1 MSVVTKTSATGV
13 PAYSE
18 TLPNLPESAGT
29 ARRLVKVALDVWH
42 LVGLT
47 DAAELIVTE
56 LVANAANHTPQ
67 KAIRVIITR
76 TGPQA
81 VRVAVVDKSHKQP
94 KRLQPGPT
102 EVTGRGLAIVEATSK
117 QWGVDMLRWG
127 KRVWADLEAE
137 AA

>member
-29 ARRLVKVALDVWH
+29 ARRLVRVALDVWH
-42 LVGLT
+42 LGELT

-56 LVANAANHTPQ
+56 LVANAANHVTRS
-67 KAIRVIITR
+67 AIRVTITR

-81 VRVAVVDKSHKQP
+81 VRVAVVDKSHERP
-94 KRLQPGPT
+94 KRQQPGPT
-102 EVTGRGLAIVEATSK
+102 EMTGRGLAIVEAISK
-117 QWGVDMLRWG
+117 RWGVDMRRWG
-127 KRVWADLEAE
+127 KQVWVDLEAE
-137 AA
+137 AS